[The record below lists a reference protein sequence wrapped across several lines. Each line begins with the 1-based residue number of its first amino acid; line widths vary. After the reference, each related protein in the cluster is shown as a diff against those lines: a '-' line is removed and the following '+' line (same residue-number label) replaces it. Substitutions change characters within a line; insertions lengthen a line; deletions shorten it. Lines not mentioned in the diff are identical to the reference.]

1 MMERMGADTII
12 CILKHLTAPADL
24 ASASIVCRSW
34 RQYVLEGQ
42 LWRELCH
49 REFPELQ
56 LVEVEFADCVARGSE
71 RARYLHVFQST
82 LEKYHHGYNQ
92 LYREFTKTSVS
103 DMNCIGAAIAASS
116 TDEFPR
122 EKIHETLYANPRK
135 GRTQW
140 LRAWSYWSSK
150 GQRDPEVPETLTYKL
165 VSSVCLIHE
174 IKIRPFKAE
183 FHTGDPIFSPRF
195 VRFRLGYETPRSSCP
210 DDIREIDI
218 GYSLSQLVEFP
229 WTPGPPP
236 EYTWTSVSQE
246 YPVLKEDV
254 LQVFKLS
261 RPVLCVGQ
269 ILQVDLLGRTETCF
283 SDEDGALLYYICICH
298 VNVVGTPIRNFA
310 FRSSSASGVIY
321 QTGVDLTLPNT

>member
-1 MMERMGADTII
+1 MERLGADTII
-12 CILKHLTAPADL
+12 CILKHLTAPADV

-42 LWRELCH
+42 LWREVCR

-56 LVEVEFADCVARGSE
+56 LIEVEFADCVARGSE
-71 RARYLHVFQST
+71 GAGSSHVFQST
-82 LEKYHHGYNQ
+82 LEKYHHGYNR
-92 LYREFTKTSVS
+92 LYREFTETSVS
-103 DMNCIGAAIAASS
+103 DRNCIGAAIAASS

-122 EKIHETLYANPRK
+122 ESIHETLYANPTKSWMRWMND
-135 GRTQW
+135 QW
-140 LRAWSYWSSK
+140 SNWSSK

-174 IKIRPFKAE
+174 IKFDLLKPNSILEIPYIRRDF
-183 FHTGDPIFSPRF
+183 
-195 VRFRLGYETPRSSCP
+195 
-210 DDIREIDI
+210 
-218 GYSLSQLVEFP
+218 QLVEFP
-229 WTPGPPP
+229 WTSGPPP
-236 EYTWTSVSQE
+236 EYTWTFVSQE

-269 ILQVDLLGRTETCF
+269 ILQVELLGRTQMCF
-283 SDEDGALLYYICICH
+283 SNEDVALLYYICICH

-310 FRSSSASGVIY
+310 FRSSSAGGVIY
-321 QTGVDLTLPNT
+321 QTVVDLTLPNT